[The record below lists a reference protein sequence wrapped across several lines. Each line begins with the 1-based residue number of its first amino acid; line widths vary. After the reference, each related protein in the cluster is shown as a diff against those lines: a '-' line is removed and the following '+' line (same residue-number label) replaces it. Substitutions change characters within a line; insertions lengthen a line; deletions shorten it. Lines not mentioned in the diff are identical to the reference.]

1 VGAPSPAAP
10 RRKSDVRAHGEHLRR
25 RARRRTVHPAKLR
38 SLQALDYPA
47 GKIEILVCSDGSTDG
62 TERIVE
68 EFASSDPRIGL
79 LRTVGRRGKPPAVNL
94 LVNAAR
100 GEVLLMGDVR
110 QPLDPGALHAILP
123 PLADARVGC
132 VSGNL
137 ELSGEAGAGVY
148 WRYEKLIRGSE
159 ARLGAMPGVT
169 GSIYAVRRAEMPVL
183 PSDVLLDDMYV
194 PLSIAHDAHKSVVLA
209 EGAKAFDVAAPDEQE
224 FRRKVRTLAGNYQ
237 LVAKMPWLLWPRKNP
252 MWLEVVSHKL
262 LRLACPW
269 ALALVLFMS
278 VLLALRN
285 DLPLAEATMWRLF
298 ALAQF
303 TFYGFSAAGDQ
314 AGRIGAIA
322 RTFIVLNAAAVA
334 GLFRYLRR
342 TQAIAW

>member
-1 VGAPSPAAP
+1 M
-10 RRKSDVRAHGEHLRR
+10 
-25 RARRRTVHPAKLR
+25 
-38 SLQALDYPA
+38 
-47 GKIEILVCSDGSTDG
+47 EILVCSDGSTDG

-68 EFASSDPRIGL
+68 EFTQRDPRIWL
-79 LRTVGRRGKPPAVNL
+79 IKTVGRRGKPTAVNL

-100 GEVLLMGDVR
+100 GAILLMGDVR

-137 ELSGEAGAGVY
+137 VLTGDAGAGVY

-159 ARLGAMPGVT
+159 ARLGAMPGVS

-194 PLSIAHDAHKSVVLA
+194 PLSIAHDGKKSIVFA
-209 EGAKAFDVAAPDEQE
+209 EEAKAFDVAVPDEQE
-224 FRRKVRTLAGNYQ
+224 FWRKVRTLAGNYQ
-237 LVAKMPWLLWPRKNP
+237 LVAKLPWLLVPRRNP
-252 MWLEVVSHKL
+252 IWLEVVSHKL
-262 LRLACPW
+262 LRLICPW
-269 ALALVLFMS
+269 ALALVLLVS

-285 DLPLAEATMWRLF
+285 DLPLGEATAWRIF
-298 ALAQF
+298 ALSQF
-303 TFYGFSAAGDQ
+303 TFYGLCAAGEQ
-314 AGRIGAIA
+314 AGRLGAVA
-322 RTFIVLNAAAVA
+322 RTFIVMNAAAVA

-342 TQAIAW
+342 SQAVAW